1 MDTLLTGLAIG
12 ESPRWH
18 QSRLWFAHWGTQEIM
33 AVDLDGKAQV
43 MGRVPSAGT
52 FSIDWLP
59 DGTLLLVQAA
69 EAKLL
74 RQTPAGTFAVHCDLS
89 PLSDR
94 SWNELTVDGRGN
106 IYLNSLCFRF
116 GQDEFRPGIVALL
129 TPDGTLR
136 QVAEGI
142 AFPNG
147 MVITPDNSTLIV
159 AESFAGQLTGFDI
172 QPDGSLAS
180 RRTWADFGG
189 PGRAGDGICLDADGA
204 VWCTGLQN
212 DKRLC
217 MRVREGG
224 EVLEQIETELFGFA
238 CMLGGEDGKTLFICE
253 ADWRGRDTMDAV
265 IAERGGRVTT
275 LRAPSAH
282 AGYP

>member
-1 MDTLLTGLAIG
+1 MTMGRHAARPATSSCVSIAHSCDRIDSMDTLLTGLAIG

-172 QPDGSLAS
+172 QPDGSLG
-180 RRTWADFGG
+180 RRRRGLVHRTSKRQAPVHARPRRRRSTRADRNRVVRLRLHARWGG
-189 PGRAGDGICLDADGA
+189 RQDA
-204 VWCTGLQN
+204 LH
-212 DKRLC
+212 L
-217 MRVREGG
+217 
-224 EVLEQIETELFGFA
+224 
-238 CMLGGEDGKTLFICE
+238 
-253 ADWRGRDTMDAV
+253 RGRLART
-265 IAERGGRVTT
+265 GHHGR
-275 LRAPSAH
+275 
-282 AGYP
+282 